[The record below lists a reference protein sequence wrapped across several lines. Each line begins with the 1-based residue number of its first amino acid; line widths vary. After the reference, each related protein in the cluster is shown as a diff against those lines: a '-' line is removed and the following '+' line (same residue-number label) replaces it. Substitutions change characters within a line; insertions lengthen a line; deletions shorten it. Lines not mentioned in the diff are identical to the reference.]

1 MAHSITRRSFIKNS
15 TALGIGSFMA
25 GTFAPLMGSAAEDK
39 IDISA
44 IQGTNYF
51 DNTVKAVEMLGGMNQ
66 FVSRGSRVALLINT
80 AFRYPGTIVNPT
92 ISLAVVKMCV
102 DAGAKEIITIPG
114 ASKRYWGRATQAD
127 KYKDVIASLQ
137 PAGSYTNVEIPKGIS
152 LKKAEVV
159 KSLLDCDV
167 FIDIPISKDHTG
179 TGFTGNLKN
188 FMGACPY
195 STNRFFHHGS
205 NAKGAYDDVG
215 FLSQCIADVNLVRK
229 PDLCVVDATEFVTT
243 NGPFGPGKLKKL
255 DKVVAGTDRVAV
267 DTYCCRFLG
276 LEGSKVA
283 MIQKAFE
290 HGLGEIDLTMLTVK
304 ELKM

>member
-15 TALGIGSFMA
+15 TALGIGSLMA
-25 GTFAPLMGSAAEDK
+25 GTFAPLMGSAAAGK

-44 IQGTNYF
+44 IQGANYF
-51 DNTVKAVEMLGGMNQ
+51 DNTIKAVEILGGMKQ

-80 AFRYPGTIVNPT
+80 SFKYPGTIVNPT
-92 ISLAVVKMCV
+92 VSLAVVKMCI
-102 DAGAKEIITIPG
+102 DAGAKEIVTIPG
-114 ASKRYWGRATQAD
+114 ASERYWGRADQAE
-127 KYKDVIASLQ
+127 KYEEMIASLQ
-137 PAGSYTNVEIPKGIS
+137 PAGGYTNVDIPKGKS

-167 FIDIPISKDHTG
+167 FIDIPISKDHAG

-195 STNRFFHHGS
+195 STNRFFHQGS
-205 NAKGAYDDVG
+205 NAKGAYDDVD

-229 PDLCVVDATEFVTT
+229 PNLCVVDATEFVTT

-255 DKVVAGTDRVAV
+255 DKVVAGTDNVAV
-267 DTYCCRFLG
+267 DAYCCRFLG
-276 LEGSKVA
+276 LEGPRVT

-290 HGLGEIDLTMLTVK
+290 HGLGQIDLTKLTVK
-304 ELKM
+304 EIKT